1 MNAALFWTSWIALAC
16 FVAAEFGKRP
26 AFVSGRAAASWT
38 FAVSACGIA
47 LLLIHMAIG
56 FDIRHGWS
64 HAAAVRETARQTA
77 AVYGL
82 DWGGGL
88 YVNYLFAAIWALD
101 AWRVKRAGLARAGH
115 ARPRHRPSGLTWA
128 LRAFY
133 FTIIFNGAV
142 VFVAGPRRWL
152 GAGLVL
158 AMVWAWRPN
167 LRRAN
172 L

>member
-1 MNAALFWTSWIALAC
+1 VNAALFWTSWIALAC

-26 AFVSGRAAASWT
+26 ALVSARAPAKWT
-38 FAVSACGIA
+38 FPVSACGLV

-56 FDIRHGWS
+56 LDIRHDWS
-64 HAAAVRETARQTA
+64 HTAAVRDTARQTA

-88 YVNYLFAAIWALD
+88 YVNYVFAGIWALD
-101 AWRVKRAGLARAGH
+101 VWHGTRAGR
-115 ARPRHRPSGLTWA
+115 ARPLHRRSGLLWA
-128 LRAFY
+128 LRVFY

-158 AMVWAWRPN
+158 AMVWAWR
-167 LRRAN
+167 RR
-172 L
+172 